1 MACMSVYCWYHN
13 PLCELRHV
21 QWELQ
26 SLSMHACVMQ
36 LHVPIKLK
44 KLNVYTLQTWI
55 PFKLSI
61 PKVLV
66 FMTTCIHSFL
76 REGLVNCLFALSWM
90 IRKALVI
97 HSYISDFKKTRVS
110 FFFNCNEQ
118 HINNWTSLLQI
129 DHTVFHHIFSL
140 QPLFGISSLNDLLAL
155 PKLHYFII
163 VLSSIFLA
171 IWLKVFMIEPWLESL

>member
-1 MACMSVYCWYHN
+1 MHV
-13 PLCELRHV
+13 LCNY
-21 QWELQ
+21 
-26 SLSMHACVMQ
+26 MYQ
-36 LHVPIKLK
+36 LNWKSWMFIHCKL
-44 KLNVYTLQTWI
+44 VE

-110 FFFNCNEQ
+110 IFNCNEQ
-118 HINNWTSLLQI
+118 RIWTSLLQI
-129 DHTVFHHIFSL
+129 DHTVFHHMFSL
-140 QPLFGISSLNDLLAL
+140 FTPFYYLNDLLAL
-155 PKLHYFII
+155 PKLHYLIKSPIQYISCHLTKSFHDRT
-163 VLSSIFLA
+163 LA
-171 IWLKVFMIEPWLESL
+171 RKLVKPVQT

>member
-55 PFKLSI
+55 PYKFSI

-110 FFFNCNEQ
+110 
-118 HINNWTSLLQI
+118 
-129 DHTVFHHIFSL
+129 IFSTVMNNVFEHL
-140 QPLFGISSLNDLLAL
+140 CFKLTIPFSTISSA
-155 PKLHYFII
+155 F
-163 VLSSIFLA
+163 
-171 IWLKVFMIEPWLESL
+171 SLFFPHFTI